1 MAALTTS
8 KRKFNKILESITAS
22 SSTTSLAS
30 TLPAN
35 ASTMSVATGQNEP
48 PSKRNRT
55 SLSGDSL
62 ASIEDERPGTATSA
76 SSRKAPSTSS
86 LSLAQRAK
94 SIRLI
99 KKDKAKEKVE
109 PKKAPN
115 YTPWSHEHFVERM
128 KTFSDVKLWS
138 PKPDKLSEVEWAKRG
153 WVCEGVNTVACKG
166 GCEKR
171 IVVKLEPKKKD
182 TKTKRA
188 EADDSETL
196 DDEVDEALVER
207 YAKLIVD
214 GHNEGCLWLKAG
226 CKGMVILIILRYI
239 ESLLINSSSED
250 IYHVPMANYE
260 EHIKPG
266 LVERHMSLLN
276 IRYQL
281 PILENLQWPGAHP
294 DKLAKALPEEL
305 TQALS
310 TGNSEAAAPADGTN
324 QKDIEKRI
332 QLFALYGWHGED
344 RGKYSIVY
352 CRECHQRTG
361 LWMYSNEDSK
371 LDLIEAHR
379 IHCPWLNPES
389 QGGRPLWELLQKRL
403 MNRIRETAS
412 SVYTYRTMSSE
423 PQEFGDIRPPSSAAD
438 SEQADKKRMNRLK
451 KAMKSFGG
459 KLKK

>member
-8 KRKFNKILESITAS
+8 KRKFNRILDNITAS

-30 TLPAN
+30 LRAKN
-35 ASTMSVATGQNEP
+35 ASAMSVADVQNEP
-48 PSKRNRT
+48 PPKRTRN

-62 ASIEDERPGTATSA
+62 ASVENDRPETGASTSSPIPKSA
-76 SSRKAPSTSS
+76 SS

-99 KKDKAKEKVE
+99 KKDKAKEAAE

-115 YTPWSHEHFVERM
+115 YTPWSHDHFVERM
-128 KTFSDVKLWS
+128 KTFADVKLWS
-138 PKPDKLSEVEWAKRG
+138 PKPDRISEVEWAKRG
-153 WVCEGVNTVACKG
+153 WVCENRDTVACKG

-182 TKTKRA
+182 T
-188 EADDSETL
+188 EDEEVDTL
-196 DDEVDEALVER
+196 GEELDEALVER
-207 YAKLIVD
+207 YVKLIVD
-214 GHNEGCLWLKAG
+214 GHDEGCLWRKAG
-226 CKGMVILIILRYI
+226 CK
-239 ESLLINSSSED
+239 ED
-250 IYHVPMANYE
+250 IYHVPIANYE

-266 LVERHMSLLN
+266 LIERHKSLLN

-281 PILENLQWPGAHP
+281 PALSHLQYPGTNPDRLE
-294 DKLAKALPEEL
+294 KALPEEL
-305 TQALS
+305 TQSLS
-310 TGNSEAAAPADGTN
+310 SENFETTLPADSTD

-352 CRECHQRTG
+352 CHECHQRTG
-361 LWMYSNEDSK
+361 LWMYLNQDTK
-371 LDLIEAHR
+371 LDLAEAHR

-389 QGGRPLWELLQKRL
+389 QGGRPIWELLQKRL
-403 MNRIRETAS
+403 LNRIRETTS
-412 SVYTYRTMSSE
+412 SVFTTQSSE

-438 SEQADKKRMNRLK
+438 SEQADKKRMNRLR

-459 KLKK
+459 KMKK